1 MCSQRQPGNTLA
13 TAQVL
18 FMTSN
23 TEWDDNDF
31 PLAYLITIRTFGT
44 WLHGDERGSVDR
56 HGKNIYGSAR
66 ISANANLDSLM
77 RDEMKCPPFL
87 LDALQRRAVENEIG
101 NVCTKPKTVA

>member
-1 MCSQRQPGNTLA
+1 
-13 TAQVL
+13 
-18 FMTSN
+18 MTSN

-87 LDALQRRAVENEIG
+87 LDALQRRAVENELAMFAP
-101 NVCTKPKTVA
+101 NAFTVFSQ